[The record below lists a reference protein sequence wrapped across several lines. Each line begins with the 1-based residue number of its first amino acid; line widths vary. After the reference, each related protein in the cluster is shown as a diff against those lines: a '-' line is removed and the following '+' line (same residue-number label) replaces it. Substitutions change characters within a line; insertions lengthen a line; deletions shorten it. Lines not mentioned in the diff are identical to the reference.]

1 VNGPVDCIEV
11 LKNNRVIHREF
22 PVDREASAASWS
34 KPVLARFEYGWGP
47 WPALG
52 ITRVCDWDFHIRVD
66 GGTLD
71 AVQTCFLPGLLEEE
85 RPDRIV
91 ERNERGVRVRS
102 FTALRQQVDD
112 RSQKAVVL
120 KMRGD
125 PSTKLTVT
133 LEAPIKKALVTTF
146 RELAE
151 SSEVLY
157 TGEFP
162 RESSMLNRIVFNEH
176 YESTFQVQDT
186 GDGAKADW
194 YYVRVAQA
202 NG

>member
-1 VNGPVDCIEV
+1 M
-11 LKNNRVIHREF
+11 
-22 PVDREASAASWS
+22 
-34 KPVLARFEYGWGP
+34 
-47 WPALG
+47 
-52 ITRVCDWDFHIRVD
+52 
-66 GGTLD
+66 
-71 AVQTCFLPGLLEEE
+71 
-85 RPDRIV
+85 
-91 ERNERGVRVRS
+91 RVRS

>member
-1 VNGPVDCIEV
+1 M
-11 LKNNRVIHREF
+11 
-22 PVDREASAASWS
+22 
-34 KPVLARFEYGWGP
+34 
-47 WPALG
+47 
-52 ITRVCDWDFHIRVD
+52 D

-71 AVQTCFLPGLLEEE
+71 AVQTCFLPGPLEEE
-85 RPDRIV
+85 RRDRIV
-91 ERNERGVRVRS
+91 ERNEHGVRVRS

-186 GDGAKADW
+186 GYEAKADW